1 MITMENYEEYMIM
14 HADGELQ
21 PQEEQALQ
29 AFLSANPQLQGEMD
43 IYSSIRLLPDH
54 TQVYAHKQALLKP
67 EGKAI
72 AFPAYRTWAMAA
84 GVAVILAI
92 GAVVALRDGGSNSTN
107 NQVASVTPA
116 PAQHTQPA
124 QPLTTP
130 TVATVTT
137 AKDATVATV
146 KDNTTANPVNHTKH
160 ATGNVT
166 SNGKNIVKQPVKIN
180 NNNDVL
186 TATTRPRQELQQ
198 IQTAGMQQLPVSTA
212 TQEPMQLAAN
222 SELNINTAQE
232 KDPSWFDKL
241 PLDED
246 KKKNINNVAT
256 AVANGCEKISAF
268 KKSSLEKIGF
278 SMRVEKKKLIVSF

>member
-21 PQEEQALQ
+21 PHEEQALQ
-29 AFLSANPQLQGEMD
+29 AFLSVNPQLQGEMD
-43 IYSSIRLLPDH
+43 IYSSIRLTPDP

-84 GVAVILAI
+84 GVVAILAI
-92 GAVVALRDGGSNSTN
+92 GAVVALRDGGNNSTN

-124 QPLTTP
+124 QPSTTP
-130 TVATVTT
+130 TVTTV
-137 AKDATVATV
+137 KDAAVATV

-166 SNGKNIVKQPVKIN
+166 SNGKNIVKQPVTSN

-186 TATTRPRQELQQ
+186 VATTRPHQELQQ
-198 IQTAGMQQLPVSTA
+198 IQTAGMQQLPVSAA
-212 TQEPMQLAAN
+212 TQEPIQLAAN
-222 SELNINTAQE
+222 NELNINTAQE